1 MKTAI
6 IFIIPLAIFMFWH
19 AHQVDSNQT
28 EYCWDSMGKVHT
40 VPNISCNH

>member
-19 AHQVDSNQT
+19 ASKVDSNQT
-28 EYCWDSMGKVHT
+28 EYCWDSMGKVYV
-40 VPNISCNH
+40 VPNMSCNH